1 MNRFKSILWRS
12 CIKPACKIVN
22 MRMHEYVWHNPKT
35 SNNSKP
41 NRVTVVVYLS
51 CENVT
56 SQKLP
61 MWNDNKIYEQKWYK
75 MKWNIKKKEKYVE
88 MSSVLIWKIVQQTFK
103 KHSNN
108 PKQSEK
114 SPLLMKLVKMNEM
127 KRTAH
132 TVSFVLANFLL
143 VFSKDLL
150 LNCEYIWAR
159 RPKKKETRVKK

>member
-1 MNRFKSILWRS
+1 
-12 CIKPACKIVN
+12 
-22 MRMHEYVWHNPKT
+22 
-35 SNNSKP
+35 
-41 NRVTVVVYLS
+41 
-51 CENVT
+51 
-56 SQKLP
+56 
-61 MWNDNKIYEQKWYK
+61 

-159 RPKKKETRVKK
+159 QPKKKETRVKKWKKKNNAYMQMIFFCYIIYIYSPWIILHLGSLANVKEANAIVSQWCIRFEYASCEMLDAR